1 MSFLLRNFDQIAALG
16 AWIVLWMLGGWWIA
30 RRAFN
35 LQSDEQVMVGLA
47 VGLVME
53 DLLVNFLAP
62 FMSFPLACWLGA
74 GLVFMV
80 GMVMILPDGWR
91 SLFSIRPAQHSV
103 RVEPGQWV
111 VLLLLIALFTAIGRG
126 MAIFDDYAH
135 LPTVSL
141 MATGDIPPHFSLDPS
156 VPYGYH
162 YFLLLFAAQV
172 VQLGQLF
179 PWVALD
185 FSRGLSL
192 GLAVVLMGI
201 WTRRLTRNHM
211 AGILGGA
218 FLILA
223 SATRWLLLLLPSNFL
238 DSVSQTV
245 QMIGSGASSGASLS
259 AALFRPWAMDGGGP
273 IPFPFAFAS
282 GILNPGVVTVHGATG
297 VMNYV
302 VLLALLLTFNRWRNW
317 QGGLVT
323 VFLVASTGLLGETG
337 LALGLVAWCLISLGY
352 IITHKNFRLPRPLW
366 TWWVVVLA
374 GNLLAVLE
382 GGAWT
387 DIIHSLLD
395 KLVGVEAQASYQT
408 IGFQLVWPPALV
420 SAHLGVL
427 NLVNFRQLIVAVCE
441 IGPVL
446 LALPLVFMWGVK
458 AYRSGRWYEASF
470 ILSGLLTLGMLF
482 VQFSGSTGVRNTSR
496 LYSFTNLCVLYAV
509 PLVWIWVRQRITLL
523 KYLAG
528 TVLGITM
535 LGGIVLF
542 GIELVAIPRPVESYF
557 LNELDARMFK
567 NYWNRLEPG
576 ALIFDPTPSR
586 APAVFGR
593 STNSSYTWF
602 EDKPAW
608 KTLVKDPDPAAISQ
622 AGFDYIYLGNI
633 YWQDLDP
640 KTRLRFQNPCVLVVQ
655 QYENA
660 MRETRAL
667 YDIRACR

>member
-1 MSFLLRNFDQIAALG
+1 
-16 AWIVLWMLGGWWIA
+16 
-30 RRAFN
+30 
-35 LQSDEQVMVGLA
+35 
-47 VGLVME
+47 
-53 DLLVNFLAP
+53 
-62 FMSFPLACWLGA
+62 
-74 GLVFMV
+74 
-80 GMVMILPDGWR
+80 
-91 SLFSIRPAQHSV
+91 
-103 RVEPGQWV
+103 
-111 VLLLLIALFTAIGRG
+111 
-126 MAIFDDYAH
+126 
-135 LPTVSL
+135 
-141 MATGDIPPHFSLDPS
+141 
-156 VPYGYH
+156 
-162 YFLLLFAAQV
+162 
-172 VQLGQLF
+172 
-179 PWVALD
+179 
-185 FSRGLSL
+185 
-192 GLAVVLMGI
+192 
-201 WTRRLTRNHM
+201 
-211 AGILGGA
+211 
-218 FLILA
+218 
-223 SATRWLLLLLPSNFL
+223 
-238 DSVSQTV
+238 
-245 QMIGSGASSGASLS
+245 
-259 AALFRPWAMDGGGP
+259 
-273 IPFPFAFAS
+273 
-282 GILNPGVVTVHGATG
+282 
-297 VMNYV
+297 
-302 VLLALLLTFNRWRNW
+302 
-317 QGGLVT
+317 
-323 VFLVASTGLLGETG
+323 
-337 LALGLVAWCLISLGY
+337 
-352 IITHKNFRLPRPLW
+352 
-366 TWWVVVLA
+366 
-374 GNLLAVLE
+374 
-382 GGAWT
+382 
-387 DIIHSLLD
+387 
-395 KLVGVEAQASYQT
+395 
-408 IGFQLVWPPALV
+408 
-420 SAHLGVL
+420 
-427 NLVNFRQLIVAVCE
+427 
-441 IGPVL
+441 VL

-509 PLVWIWVRQRITLL
+509 PLVWIWARQRITLL
-523 KYLAG
+523 KYLAD